1 MSGGSISI
9 LKTSSDELSRVG
21 LVTPKLVGN
30 SVVRHLVARRIR
42 SAAANVLQIHPYGF
56 DIAVRAVEK
65 SAENQVNYWESEILQ
80 AIERL
85 NNQSPKSGLRNE

>member
-9 LKTSSDELSRVG
+9 LKTSATEVSRVG

-30 SVVRHLVARRIR
+30 SVARHFVARRIR
-42 SAAANVLQIHPYGF
+42 AAAANVLKIHPHGF

-65 SAENQVNYWESEILQ
+65 SAENQVNYWESEILS
-80 AIERL
+80 AIEKVESL
-85 NNQSPKSGLRNE
+85 SPKPAQVNQ